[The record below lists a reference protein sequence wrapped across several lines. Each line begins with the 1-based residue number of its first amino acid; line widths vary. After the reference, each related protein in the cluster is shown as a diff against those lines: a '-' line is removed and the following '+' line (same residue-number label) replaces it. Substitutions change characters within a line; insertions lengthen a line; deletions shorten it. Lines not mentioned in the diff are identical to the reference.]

1 MIGERWARGSGG
13 AARVIDAAGN
23 VELWV
28 LKPYAWPPHRPAF
41 RLDKGATQHERNGI
55 TETVVS
61 PEGSRIAFERR
72 RHIRDVC
79 ATKPRDSGIPI
90 EMRAP
95 LAEVLKLV
103 CVDCH
108 QLAGFYLAWQ
118 ESETLDQIATE
129 GAWVTCTLPNACRC
143 TWTAWPDV
151 RQFRR
156 QIATALGRGL
166 KDGRA
171 AVRVE
176 HPRV

>member
-1 MIGERWARGSGG
+1 MTGGRWWRGSG
-13 AARVIDAAGN
+13 AYSRVTDAAGN
-23 VELWV
+23 VEWV
-28 LKPYAWPPHRPAF
+28 LKPHAWPPARAPFQH
-41 RLDKGATQHERNGI
+41 DKGMVDGTDDSGTHY
-55 TETVVS
+55 TEHS
-61 PEGSRIAFERR
+61 PEYGAVAVPRFRR
-72 RHIRDVC
+72 NAELA
-79 ATKPRDSGIPI
+79 ATKPRTREPRS
-90 EMRAP
+90 MRAP

-176 HPRV
+176 HRRV